1 MPRSKATQIK
11 NEKQATFAIASALRS
26 QARFPNIYQ
35 YKPHDKQ
42 RRFHESL
49 LPKKQFVGGNRSGKT
64 YAGAAE
70 AIYYMQG
77 AHPYKRLPWSAPTFG
92 RIVTVDIIQGL
103 NKIILPMLGN
113 LTPKSWL
120 VNGSWEDSYDKE
132 LRTLTFAN
140 GSYCEILTYEQDLEK
155 FAGTSRHWT
164 WFDEE
169 PPKDIFTECSL
180 RLLDTAGHWWVT
192 MTPVEGMTWTYDDI
206 YAQFG
211 LDPYL
216 LVIEVDMDDNPYL
229 TEEGKAL
236 ALSGLNQE
244 ELDARKHGRY
254 VSVGGLV
261 YPEFDP
267 EKHVIEPISTP
278 PGWMRFDSM
287 DHGIRNPTAWLF
299 SCVDREGRII
309 VLDEHYEAGRI
320 VAHHAR
326 IVKEF
331 DQLYGDPTYRVG
343 DPSIRNTD
351 PITGT
356 SVQLEYVYNGVPI
369 ILGNNDI
376 SAGLTRVKTK
386 LLGNAVTGPEVFITK
401 NCVNLIWEL
410 RKYRWGKWAHKKMNY
425 EKNAKERPV
434 DKDDHACDAL
444 RYALAS
450 RPEVDNGTDM
460 PDFSTLPLGATDS
473 VDPMKPY
480 TDKEL
485 IRVGQKYID
494 FHLGEEY

>member
-1 MPRSKATQIK
+1 MARPPKNPIK
-11 NEKQATFAIASALRS
+11 TEKQALFTVADSLR
-26 QARFPNIYQ
+26 QKARFPDIYR
-35 YKPHDKQ
+35 YVPHDKQ
-42 RRFHESL
+42 RIFHESIS
-49 LPKKQFVGGNRSGKT
+49 PKKQFVGGNRSGKT
-64 YAGAAE
+64 TAGAAE
-70 AIYYMQG
+70 AVWFMG
-77 AHPYKRLPWSAPTFG
+77 GTHPFKRLPWEPPLRG
-92 RIVTVDIIQGL
+92 RIVTVDVAQGIE
-103 NKIILPMLGN
+103 KIIKPMLASMI
-113 LTPKSWL
+113 PKSWL
-120 VNGSWEDSYDKE
+120 INGSWEDSYDKE
-132 LRTLTFAN
+132 LRMLTLEN
-140 GSYCEILTYEQDLEK
+140 GSFCELLTYEQSLEK

-169 PPKDIFTECSL
+169 VPKDIFIECNL
-180 RLLDTAGHWWVT
+180 RLLDTAGFWWLT
-192 MTPVEGMTWTYDDI
+192 MTPVEGMTWSFDEI
-206 YAQFG
+206 YSQYG

-216 LVIEVDMDDNPYL
+216 TVVEVDLDDNPYL
-229 TEEGKAL
+229 TEEGKQL

-267 EKHVIEPISTP
+267 ERHVIDPISTP

-299 SCVDREGRII
+299 CCVDRDGRII
-309 VLDEHYEAGRI
+309 ILDEHYEAGRI
-320 VAHHAR
+320 VAHHAK
-326 IVKEF
+326 IVKVLDE
-331 DQLYGDPTYRVG
+331 QYGEPTYRVG

-356 SVQLEYVYNGVPI
+356 SVQLEYIYNEIPV

-376 SAGLTRVKTK
+376 PAGITRVKTK
-386 LLGNAVTGPEVFITK
+386 LIGSDVGPEVFITK
-401 NCVNLIWEL
+401 NCANLIWEL
-410 RKYRWGKWAHKKMNY
+410 RKYRWGKWAHRKMNY

-450 RPEVDNGTDM
+450 RPEVDNGSDV
-460 PDFSTLPLGATDS
+460 PDFSTLPLGAIDS
-473 VDPMKPY
+473 VDPFKPY

-485 IRVGQKYID
+485 VSYGQKHRDY
-494 FHLGEEY
+494 HLGEEY